1 MNTKKI
7 SFKIVLLN
15 FIVTIS
21 SIAMAQKEFTTDK
34 IPAKGGNIEI
44 TFIGHGSLMLKY
56 DGKNIQ
62 VDPFSNLGDYSS
74 FPKADLILVTHQHFD
89 HWDTSAIQKIKTSK
103 TQLVLTEKCKE
114 TAGSLGNISVLK
126 NGESKEILGIK
137 ISAVPAYNI
146 VNKNKS
152 GAPFHPTGEGNGYI
166 VSLGGKNI
174 YIAGDTENTPEMKKL
189 KDVDVAFLPMNLPYT
204 MTPEMVADAVMAFK
218 PKILYPYHFGETDT
232 NKLLD
237 LLKNQKD
244 IEVRIREMK

>member
-7 SFKIVLLN
+7 FFKIVLLS
-15 FIVTIS
+15 FIVLIN

-34 IPAKGGNIEI
+34 IPAKGGDIEI
-44 TFIGHGSLMLKY
+44 TFIGHGSLMLKFN
-56 DGKNIQ
+56 GKNIQ
-62 VDPFSNLGDYSS
+62 VDPFSNLADYSS

-89 HWDTSAIQKIKTSK
+89 HLDTSAIQKVKTEK
-103 TQLVLTEKCKE
+103 TQLVLTKKCKE
-114 TAGSLGNISVLK
+114 TVGSLGNITILK
-126 NGESKEILGIK
+126 NGESKEIFGIK
-137 ISAVPAYNI
+137 ITTVPAYNL

-152 GAPFHPTGEGNGYI
+152 GAAFHPKGEGNGYI
-166 VSLGGKNI
+166 LSLGGKKI

-189 KDVDVAFLPMNLPYT
+189 KNIDIAFLPMNLPYT

-237 LLKNQKD
+237 LLKNEKEV
-244 IEVRIREMK
+244 EVRIREMK